1 MGKIVFWLALFL
13 ILGLVSLYGIIVLYA
28 VYFVILCIDYRL
40 YGPVRCLCCD
50 VVRSLKSGDTCP
62 ICLALLVWST
72 QSLACGHRF
81 HQKCIH
87 RWLRDRKTCPCCRA
101 AVL

>member
-1 MGKIVFWLALFL
+1 MLFML
-13 ILGLVSLYGIIVLYA
+13 FGLLWFYGIYVMWALYL
-28 VYFVILCIDYRL
+28 VVLCIDYKLYEIGSYLCGEVARL
-40 YGPVRCLCCD
+40 VRDLKADEECPV
-50 VVRSLKSGDTCP
+50 
-62 ICLALLVWST
+62 CLAILAWST